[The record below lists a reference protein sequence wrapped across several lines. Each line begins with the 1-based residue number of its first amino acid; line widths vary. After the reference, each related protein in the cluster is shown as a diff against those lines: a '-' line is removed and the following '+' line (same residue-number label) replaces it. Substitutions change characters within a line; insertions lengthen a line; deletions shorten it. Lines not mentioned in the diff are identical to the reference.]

1 MRKFVLTILLS
12 AIIMSVSAQ
21 KLIDIYKKGPVKLI
35 PDIEYAQNNNWNQ
48 VFETYYDTIYNT
60 PMGNRKSLKLLP
72 DGSIIV
78 NHQYRNYYSK
88 FSPDG
93 KFIKE
98 FGIKNNNGKKFKRI
112 DPIEGVIN
120 NNLFTKLD
128 NMGNMVCCDFDG
140 NYIKTLKLDYM
151 AKQMI
156 PISDTKIAVSGWV
169 IWKNQFRDFVS
180 IVDYETN
187 EENVIWE
194 HFTDRSHAKG
204 HSTMFRYNYQF
215 KGNGMFSINTMPL
228 ANDKSLTSH
237 PKIAVS
243 GDELVIA
250 IPDTGEVFVYDFNGG
265 LESNQKIE
273 WARNYI
279 SVEEQKA
286 IQTKAIARYKSLK
299 NPRFATW
306 VSLEE
311 NKAALTKVIGE
322 MEDDLK
328 NISKPLAVPV
338 FSNII
343 KDSDGNLLFFEFPK
357 EVNANKFNVWIY
369 KEDGQFISQSSFVCD
384 DYDLQ
389 ITPSKMVFRDGYIYA
404 LQNLKNTTGV
414 PLRLVRFKLS
424 N

>member
-21 KLIDIYKKGPVKLI
+21 KLIDIYKKGLVKLT
-35 PDIEYAQNNNWNQ
+35 PDTEYALNNNWNQ
-48 VFETYYDTIYNT
+48 VFKTYYDTIYNT

-72 DGSIIV
+72 DGSVLV

-88 FSPDG
+88 FAPNG
-93 KFIKE
+93 TFVKE
-98 FGIKNNNGKKFKRI
+98 FGIRNSKGKQFKRI

-156 PISDTKIAVSGWV
+156 PIGDTKIAVSGWV
-169 IWKNQFRDFVS
+169 IWENQFRDFVS

-187 EENVIWE
+187 EEKVIWE
-194 HFTDRSHAKG
+194 HFTDRSHAKE
-204 HSTMFRYNYQF
+204 HTTMFQYSYAF

-228 ANDKSLTSH
+228 TNDQGLTSH
-237 PKIAVS
+237 PKIAIS

-250 IPDTGEVFVYDFNGG
+250 IPDTGEVLVYDFNGK
-265 LESNQKIE
+265 LKSEQKIE

-279 SVEEQKA
+279 SIEEQKA
-286 IQTKAIARYKSLK
+286 IQSKAIAKYKSIK
-299 NPRFATW
+299 NPRFANW
-306 VSLEE
+306 VTPEE
-311 NKAALTKVIGE
+311 NQAALNKVIRE

-357 EVNANKFNVWIY
+357 EVSANKFNVWIY
-369 KEDGQFISQSSFVCD
+369 KEGGQFISQSSFVCD

-404 LQNLKNTTGV
+404 LQNLKNTSGV
-414 PLRLVRFKLS
+414 PLRLVRFKL
-424 N
+424 NN

>member
-1 MRKFVLTILLS
+1 MRKYVLTILML

-21 KLIDIYKKGPVKLI
+21 NLIDIYKKGAVKLI
-35 PDIEYAQNNNWNQ
+35 PDTEYAQNNNWNQ

-60 PMGNRKSLKLLP
+60 PMGDRKSIKLLP
-72 DGSIIV
+72 DGSAIV
-78 NHQYRNYYSK
+78 NHPYRNYYSK
-88 FSPDG
+88 FSANG
-93 KFIKE
+93 EFVKE
-98 FGIKNNNGKKFKRI
+98 FGIKNPNGKKFKRI

-120 NNLFTKLD
+120 DNLFTKLD
-128 NMGNMVCCDFDG
+128 NMGNMICCDFDG

-151 AKQMI
+151 SKQMI
-156 PISDTKIAVSGWV
+156 PISDTKIAVLGWV

-194 HFTDRSHAKG
+194 HFTDRSSAKR
-204 HSTMFRYNYQF
+204 HTTMFQYSYTF
-215 KGNGMFSINTMPL
+215 KERGGFSINTMPL
-228 ANDKSLTSH
+228 QDKGLSSH

-243 GDELVIA
+243 GEELVIA
-250 IPDTGEVFVYDFNGG
+250 IPDTGEVIVYDFNGK
-265 LESNQKIE
+265 LKSKNKIE
-273 WARNYI
+273 WARNYV
-279 SVEEQKA
+279 SVQEQKEIQQKA
-286 IQTKAIARYKSLK
+286 ISRYKQIK
-299 NPRFATW
+299 NPMFASW
-306 VSLEE
+306 VSPEE
-311 NKAALTKVIGE
+311 NKAALNKVIGE

-328 NISKPLAVPV
+328 HISRPLPVPV

-369 KEDGQFISQSSFVCD
+369 KEDGKFVSQSSFVCD

-404 LQNLKNTTGV
+404 LQTLKKASGV
-414 PLRLVRFKLS
+414 PLRLVRFKLT

>member
-1 MRKFVLTILLS
+1 MRKYVLTILML

-21 KLIDIYKKGPVKLI
+21 NLIDIYKKGAVKLI
-35 PDIEYAQNNNWNQ
+35 PDTEYGQNNNWNQ

-60 PMGNRKSLKLLP
+60 PMGDRKSIKLLP
-72 DGSIIV
+72 DGSAIV
-78 NHQYRNYYSK
+78 NHPYRNYYSK
-88 FSPDG
+88 FSANG
-93 KFIKE
+93 EFVKE
-98 FGIKNNNGKKFKRI
+98 FGIKNRNGIKFKRI

-120 NNLFTKLD
+120 DNLFTKLD
-128 NMGNMVCCDFDG
+128 NMGNMICCDFDG
-140 NYIKTLKLDYM
+140 NYIKTLKLNYS

-156 PISDTKIAVSGWV
+156 PISDTKIAVLGWV

-194 HFTDRSHAKG
+194 HFTDRSSAKES
-204 HSTMFRYNYQF
+204 STMFQYSYTF
-215 KGNGMFSINTMPL
+215 KKRGMFSINTMPL
-228 ANDKSLTSH
+228 TKDKGLTSH

-243 GDELVIA
+243 GKELVIA
-250 IPDTGEVFVYDFNGG
+250 IPDTGEVMVYDFNGK
-265 LESNQKIE
+265 LKFKNKIE
-273 WARNYI
+273 WARNYV
-279 SVEEQKA
+279 SVQEQKEIQQKA
-286 IQTKAIARYKSLK
+286 ISRYKQIK
-299 NPRFATW
+299 NPMFASW
-306 VSLEE
+306 VSPEE
-311 NKAALTKVIGE
+311 NKAALNKIIGE

-328 NISKPLAVPV
+328 NISKPLPVPV

-369 KEDGQFISQSSFVCD
+369 KEDGKFVSQSSFVCD

-404 LQNLKNTTGV
+404 LQTLKKASGV

>member
-1 MRKFVLTILLS
+1 MRRFVLTILLS
-12 AIIMSVSAQ
+12 GIIMSVSSQ
-21 KLIDIYKKGPVKLI
+21 NLIDIYKKGPVKLI
-35 PDIEYAQNNNWNQ
+35 PDTEYAQNNNWNQ
-48 VFETYYDTIYNT
+48 VFETYYDTIYNR

-72 DGSIIV
+72 DGSVVV

-88 FSPDG
+88 FSADG
-93 KFIKE
+93 KFVKE
-98 FGIKNNNGKKFKRI
+98 FGIKNSKGRKFKRI

-128 NMGNMVCCDFDG
+128 NMGNMLCCDFDG

-156 PISDTKIAVSGWV
+156 PISDTKIVVAGWV
-169 IWKNQFRDFVS
+169 IWKDQFRDFVS

-194 HFTDRSHAKG
+194 HFTDRCALGEHCSL
-204 HSTMFRYNYQF
+204 FNYSYAF
-215 KGNGMFSINTMPL
+215 KERGAFSINTMPL
-228 ANDKSLTSH
+228 SKNTGMTEH
-237 PKIAVS
+237 PRIAFS
-243 GDELVIA
+243 GKELIVA
-250 IPDTGEVFVYDFNGG
+250 IPNSGEVLVYDLDGNFK
-265 LESNQKIE
+265 SKDKID

-279 SVEEQKA
+279 SVQEQKD
-286 IQTKAIARYKSLK
+286 IQMKAIDRYKGMK
-299 NPRFATW
+299 NPNFANW
-306 VSLEE
+306 VSPEE
-311 NKAALTKVIGE
+311 NKKALRKVVQE
-322 MEDDLK
+322 MADDLNK
-328 NISKPLAVPV
+328 ISKPIPVPV

-369 KEDGQFISQSSFVCD
+369 KEDGKFISQSSFVCD

-404 LQNLKNTTGV
+404 LQTLKKASGV
-414 PLRLVRFKLS
+414 PLRLVRFKLT

>member
-1 MRKFVLTILLS
+1 
-12 AIIMSVSAQ
+12 MSVSAQ
-21 KLIDIYKKGPVKLI
+21 KLIDIYKKGEVKLI
-35 PDIEYAQNNNWNQ
+35 PDTEYARNNNWNK

-72 DGSIIV
+72 DGSVIV

-88 FSPDG
+88 FSSNG
-93 KFIKE
+93 EFVKE
-98 FGIKNNNGKKFKRI
+98 FGITNNKGRQFKRI

-128 NMGNMVCCDFDG
+128 NMGNMICCDFNG

-169 IWKNQFRDFVS
+169 IWKDKFRDFVS

-187 EENVIWE
+187 EEQVIWE
-194 HFTDRSHAKG
+194 HFTDRSFAKE
-204 HSTMFRYNYQF
+204 HTTMFQYSYWF
-215 KGNGMFSINTMPL
+215 KERGAFSINTMPL
-228 ANDKSLTSH
+228 PKKGLSSH

-243 GDELVIA
+243 GKELVIA
-250 IPDTGEVFVYDFNGG
+250 IPDTGEVMVYDFDGY
-265 LESNQKIE
+265 LKSKDKID
-273 WARNYI
+273 WARNYLSI
-279 SVEEQKA
+279 QEQKD
-286 IQTKAIARYKSLK
+286 IQKKAIDRYRGIE
-299 NPRFATW
+299 NPKFANW
-306 VSLEE
+306 VSAEE
-311 NKAALTKVIGE
+311 NRKALNKVVKE
-322 MEDDLK
+322 MEDDFK

-369 KEDGQFISQSSFVCD
+369 KEDGKFVSQSSFVCD

-389 ITPSKMVFRDGYIYA
+389 ITPSKMVFKDGYIYA
-404 LQNLKNTTGV
+404 LQTLKKESGV